1 MAGIIKIDPSN
12 PDDDAIHTVA
22 HEIIHGRVIVYPTDT
37 IYGIGADACNP
48 DAVERVFR
56 AKKRDSGKPI
66 LALVNSLEMAA
77 RLADNISDKARAL
90 MEQLWPG
97 PLTLVFKASPYLPR
111 RLTGG
116 TATIGIRYPEHRFC
130 LEVLRVCNRPI
141 TSTSANV
148 SGEEGLVSIREIAET
163 FESDVDL
170 IVDAGDLRS
179 ALPSTVLDV
188 TGPKPKLVRTGIF
201 PLEKLKPFLS

>member
-1 MAGIIKIDPSN
+1 MAEIIKIDLSN
-12 PDDDAIHTVA
+12 PDADAVRTVA

-48 DAVERVFR
+48 DAVERVFK

-77 RLADNISDKARAL
+77 RLADSIPDKARAL
-90 MEQLWPG
+90 MEQLWPA
-97 PLTLVFKASPYLPR
+97 PLTLVFKCSPCLPQ

-116 TATIGIRYPEHRFC
+116 TATIGIRYPDHRFC
-130 LEVLRVCNRPI
+130 LEVLNVCNRPI

-148 SGEEGLVSIREIAET
+148 SGEEESVSIKEIAET

-170 IVDAGDLRS
+170 IVDAGDLLS
-179 ALPSTVLDV
+179 ALPSTIVDV
-188 TGPKPKLVRTGIF
+188 TGSKPKLVRAGAF
-201 PLEKLKPFLS
+201 PSEKLKPYLS

>member
-12 PDDDAIHTVA
+12 PDADAVRTVA

-48 DAVERVFR
+48 DAVERVFK

-66 LALVNSLEMAA
+66 LTLVNSLEMAA
-77 RLADNISDKARAL
+77 RLADSISDKARAL

-97 PLTLVFKASPYLPR
+97 PLTLVFKSSPCLPQ

-130 LEVLRVCNRPI
+130 LEVLKVCNRPI

-148 SGEEGLVSIREIAET
+148 SGEEESVSIKEIAEA

-179 ALPSTVLDV
+179 ALPSTIVDV
-188 TGPKPKLVRTGIF
+188 TGPKPKIVRTGAF
-201 PLEKLKPFLS
+201 PLEKLRPYLS